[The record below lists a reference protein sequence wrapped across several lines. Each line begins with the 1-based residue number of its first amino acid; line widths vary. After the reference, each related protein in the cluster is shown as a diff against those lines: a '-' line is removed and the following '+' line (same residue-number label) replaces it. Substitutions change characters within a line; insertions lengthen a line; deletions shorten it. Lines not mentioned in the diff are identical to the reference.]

1 MTCDSVQKRF
11 QAQWHVC
18 AGELNYINTETPAA
32 APAYK
37 LGAPYGAGEDSY
49 WECGFCQKKLFS
61 LMFASK

>member
-11 QAQWHVC
+11 QAQWPVC

-49 WECGFCQKKLFS
+49 WEC
-61 LMFASK
+61 